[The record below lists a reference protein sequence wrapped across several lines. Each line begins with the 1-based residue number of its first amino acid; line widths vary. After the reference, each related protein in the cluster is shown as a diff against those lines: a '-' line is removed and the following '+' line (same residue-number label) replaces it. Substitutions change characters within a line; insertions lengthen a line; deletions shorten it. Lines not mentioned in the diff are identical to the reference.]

1 MTNEELIEGS
11 AIDEDLLDFLVFTEN
26 EAVTILDDFSDQSGQ
41 SMTKQY
47 RTRECINLFT
57 SSNIETVRDNK
68 NAYCPGEDLELRN
81 NPLAFDDWTE

>member
-11 AIDEDLLDFLVFTEN
+11 AIDEDLLDFLVFKGN
-26 EAVTILDDFSDQSGQ
+26 EAVTILDDFSEQSGQ

-57 SSNIETVRDNK
+57 SSNIETV
-68 NAYCPGEDLELRN
+68 
-81 NPLAFDDWTE
+81 